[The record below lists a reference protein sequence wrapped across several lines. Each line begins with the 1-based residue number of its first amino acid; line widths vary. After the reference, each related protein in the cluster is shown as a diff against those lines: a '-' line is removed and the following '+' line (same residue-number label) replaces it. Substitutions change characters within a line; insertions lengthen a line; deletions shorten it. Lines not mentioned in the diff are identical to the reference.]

1 MRKFFAVVSSALGAL
16 LIAAVILICLPLT
29 VPRLMGYD
37 VYTITSGSMEPKI
50 PTGSLVYVKAAEP
63 QDVAPEDVI
72 VFLGGQDGGTV
83 ITHRVVEN
91 QEKDRA
97 FITKGDANEANDV
110 TPVPYERLLG
120 RVERSV
126 PVLGYFLPAVS
137 TLQGKL
143 SLLGV
148 LAAAVAL
155 RLLGGW
161 LKRAD
166 EE

>member
-91 QEKDRA
+91 QEKDRV